1 MSFVVAI
8 DGPAGTGKGTITKLV
23 AEELGLINIDT
34 GAMYRCVTLDMI
46 NKEIKLEETNEIEK
60 ILNIIDIDMKNID
73 GNLKFFLNGVDV
85 TTEIRTQKVNDLVSQ
100 VSHIPVVRKDMVT
113 LQRKMAEG
121 KKIVMEGRDIGTNVF
136 PDADVKIYLDATTEE
151 RARRRYKQ
159 EKEKGSN
166 ITYEEVLKNVVFRDE
181 NDKNSSVAP
190 LKQAED
196 AILVDTT
203 ELNIEQVKERVI
215 NIIKE
220 KLHD

>member
-8 DGPAGTGKGTITKLV
+8 DGPAGTGKGTVTKLV
-23 AEELGLINIDT
+23 SEELGLINIDT
-34 GAMYRCVTLDMI
+34 GAMYRCVTLEII
-46 NKEIKLEETNEIEK
+46 NRKVNLEDIVGINNV
-60 ILNIIDIDMKNID
+60 LNTISIDMKNIC
-73 GNLKFFLNGVDV
+73 GNLKFYLNNLDV

-100 VSHIPVVRKDMVT
+100 VSHIPEVRKNMVN

-121 KKIVMEGRDIGTNVF
+121 KRVVMEGRDIGTNVF
-136 PDADVKIYLDATTEE
+136 PNADVKIYLDATTEE
-151 RARRRYKQ
+151 RAKRRYKQ

-166 ITYEEVLKNVVFRDE
+166 LTYEEVLKNVVFRDE

-203 ELNIEQVKERVI
+203 NLTISEVKEKVI
-215 NIIKE
+215 SIIKE

>member
-23 AEELGLINIDT
+23 SEELGLINIDT

-46 NKEIKLEETNEIEK
+46 NKGIKLEETDK
-60 ILNIIDIDMKNID
+60 IMKLLDTINIDMKNVE

-100 VSHIPVVRKDMVT
+100 VSHIPEVRKNMVN

-121 KKIVMEGRDIGTNVF
+121 KNVVMEGRDIGTNVF
-136 PDADVKIYLDATTEE
+136 PNADVKIYLDATTEE
-151 RARRRYKQ
+151 RAKRRYKQ
-159 EKEKGSN
+159 EQAQSTD
-166 ITYEEVLKNVVFRDE
+166 ISYEEVLKNVMFRDK

-196 AILVDTT
+196 AILIDTT
-203 ELNIEQVKERVI
+203 NLTIPEVKEKVI
-215 NIIKE
+215 EIIKE